1 MALSDTV
8 KTSLRDAQENLRNA
22 LAFSARQEK
31 PFVSKHI
38 ADMMANIENI
48 KDSKSYKEKYRSV
61 LDELPLTESETNA
74 IITEANYAFRLNMYM
89 FDELKGNAAKSFF
102 QIVFRAIFDR
112 IPR

>member
-48 KDSKSYKEKYRSV
+48 IDASEVIDKMENRKMGIADSLVHSTTRMTYKSKVNVKKY
-61 LDELPLTESETNA
+61 
-74 IITEANYAFRLNMYM
+74 
-89 FDELKGNAAKSFF
+89 
-102 QIVFRAIFDR
+102 
-112 IPR
+112 